1 MISPLLANL
10 FLHYTVDRWMVQYH
24 LNIPFGVSPT
34 TLSAIVSEAQAK
46 ELKDALEKRFAAR
59 RAEFEVLP

>member
-1 MISPLLANL
+1 
-10 FLHYTVDRWMVQYH
+10 MVQYH

-59 RAEFEVLP
+59 RAEFGVLP